1 MVKGKSVGGAVGVF
15 GKGSNGS
22 EEAGKETI
30 YMDCD
35 LKSYFLVLVLV
46 ILLQNPTWFLTRLP
60 WRILRFLRIA
70 GMEILQGMFVIWLS
84 APFQF

>member
-35 LKSYFLVLVLV
+35 LKSWFFQISVFMG
-46 ILLQNPTWFLTRLP
+46 LLLERH
-60 WRILRFLRIA
+60 
-70 GMEILQGMFVIWLS
+70 LS
-84 APFQF
+84 HRYWDFIT